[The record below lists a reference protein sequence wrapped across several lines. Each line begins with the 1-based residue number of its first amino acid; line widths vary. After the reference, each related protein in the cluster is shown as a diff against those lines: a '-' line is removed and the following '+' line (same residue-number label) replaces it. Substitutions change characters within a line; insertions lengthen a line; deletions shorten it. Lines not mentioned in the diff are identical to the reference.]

1 MKLNRKHK
9 NLIGLLSIIILI
21 TISLVVVFSQK
32 SSTIEQNFHIKDTN
46 KITKIVIEDREKNIS
61 KVVKQ
66 DSIWMVNDKFQAS
79 PLMVSTMLET
89 LREMR
94 IREPVAKAAHENIIK
109 QLSARNTRIDVYTE
123 SYFIN
128 LGFIKLFK
136 REKLEKSIYIGNE
149 TMDNTGTFMLIK
161 GTENPCVIHI
171 PNFRGYLSSRFT
183 AVENDWK
190 MHTIFKYKPQEI
202 ASIKVEIPD
211 YPQEGFELYA
221 EENTFHIKRLAD
233 GELLKDFDTLKVTAF
248 ISSFFELNFEN
259 IATNIPQ
266 IHKDTIFSKNPSFV
280 FTVKDK
286 AGKEKKLK
294 TFIKMNE
301 GTWVSENDKTNF
313 YEIFDINRMYGLM
326 DGSSDTLILQYFT
339 FDNIIKP
346 VSYFYDEN

>member
-1 MKLNRKHK
+1 MKLNRKQK

-123 SYFIN
+123 SYLIN

-161 GTENPCVIHI
+161 GTKDPCVIHI

-346 VSYFYDEN
+346 VSYFYDAN

>member
-1 MKLNRKHK
+1 MKLNRKQK

-94 IREPVAKAAHENIIK
+94 IREPVARAAHENIIK

-123 SYFIN
+123 SYLIN

-161 GTENPCVIHI
+161 GTKDPCVIHI

-266 IHKDTIFSKNPSFV
+266 IHKDTIFSKNPSFI

-326 DGSSDTLILQYFT
+326 DGSSDTLILQYFA

-346 VSYFYDEN
+346 VSYFYDAN

>member
-1 MKLNRKHK
+1 MKLNRKQK

-123 SYFIN
+123 TYFIN

-161 GTENPCVIHI
+161 GTKDPCVIHI

-190 MHTIFKYKPQEI
+190 MHTIFKYKPQDI

>member
-1 MKLNRKHK
+1 MKLNRKQK

-190 MHTIFKYKPQEI
+190 MHTIFKYKPQDI

-326 DGSSDTLILQYFT
+326 DGSSDTLILQYFA

-346 VSYFYDEN
+346 VSYFYDAN

>member
-1 MKLNRKHK
+1 MKLNRKQK

-66 DSIWMVNDKFQAS
+66 DSIWMVNDKFQAY

-161 GTENPCVIHI
+161 GTKDPCVIHI

-190 MHTIFKYKPQEI
+190 MHTIFKYKPQDI

-326 DGSSDTLILQYFT
+326 DGSSDTLILQYFA

-346 VSYFYDEN
+346 VSYFYDAN

>member
-1 MKLNRKHK
+1 MKLNRKQK

-123 SYFIN
+123 SYLIN

-161 GTENPCVIHI
+161 GTKNPCVIHI

-190 MHTIFKYKPQEI
+190 MHTIFKYKPQDI

-326 DGSSDTLILQYFT
+326 DGNSDTLILQYFT

>member
-1 MKLNRKHK
+1 
-9 NLIGLLSIIILI
+9 
-21 TISLVVVFSQK
+21 VVFSQK

-161 GTENPCVIHI
+161 GTKDPCVIHI

-190 MHTIFKYKPQEI
+190 MHTIFKYKPQDI

-326 DGSSDTLILQYFT
+326 DGSSDTLILQYFA

-346 VSYFYDEN
+346 VSYFYDAN

>member
-1 MKLNRKHK
+1 MKLNRKQK

-161 GTENPCVIHI
+161 GTKDPCVIHI

-190 MHTIFKYKPQEI
+190 MHTIFKYKPQDI

-233 GELLKDFDTLKVTAF
+233 GELLNDFDTLKVTAF

-266 IHKDTIFSKNPSFV
+266 IHKDTIFSKNPSFI

>member
-1 MKLNRKHK
+1 MKLNRKQK

-123 SYFIN
+123 SYLIN

-190 MHTIFKYKPQEI
+190 MHTIFKYKPQDI

-326 DGSSDTLILQYFT
+326 DGSSDTLILQYFA

-346 VSYFYDEN
+346 VSYFYDAN

>member
-1 MKLNRKHK
+1 MKLNRKQK

-161 GTENPCVIHI
+161 GTKDPCVIHI

-190 MHTIFKYKPQEI
+190 MHTIFKYKPQDI

-326 DGSSDTLILQYFT
+326 DGSSDTLILQYFA

-346 VSYFYDEN
+346 VSYFYDAN

>member
-1 MKLNRKHK
+1 MKLNRKQK

-94 IREPVAKAAHENIIK
+94 IREPVARAAHENIIK

-161 GTENPCVIHI
+161 GTKDPCVIHI

-190 MHTIFKYKPQEI
+190 MHTIFKYKPQDI

-266 IHKDTIFSKNPSFV
+266 IHKDTIFSKNPSFI

-346 VSYFYDEN
+346 VSYFYDAN

>member
-1 MKLNRKHK
+1 MKLNRKQK

-266 IHKDTIFSKNPSFV
+266 IHKDTIFSKNPSFI

-286 AGKEKKLK
+286 AGKTKKLK

-346 VSYFYDEN
+346 VSYFYDAN

>member
-1 MKLNRKHK
+1 MKLNRKQK

-161 GTENPCVIHI
+161 GTNDPCVIHI

-190 MHTIFKYKPQEI
+190 MHTIFKYKPQDI

-280 FTVKDK
+280 FTVKNK

-326 DGSSDTLILQYFT
+326 DGSSDTLILQYFA

-346 VSYFYDEN
+346 VSYFYDAN

>member
-1 MKLNRKHK
+1 MKLNRKQK

-123 SYFIN
+123 SYLIN

-161 GTENPCVIHI
+161 GTKDPCVIHI

-190 MHTIFKYKPQEI
+190 MHTIFKYKPQDI

-326 DGSSDTLILQYFT
+326 DGSSDTLILQYFA

-346 VSYFYDEN
+346 VSYFYDAN

>member
-1 MKLNRKHK
+1 MKLNRKQK

-161 GTENPCVIHI
+161 GTKDPCVIHI

-190 MHTIFKYKPQEI
+190 MHTIFKYKPQDI

-221 EENTFHIKRLAD
+221 EENTFHIKRLVD

-326 DGSSDTLILQYFT
+326 DGSSDTLILQYFA

-346 VSYFYDEN
+346 VSYFYDAN

>member
-1 MKLNRKHK
+1 
-9 NLIGLLSIIILI
+9 
-21 TISLVVVFSQK
+21 
-32 SSTIEQNFHIKDTN
+32 
-46 KITKIVIEDREKNIS
+46 
-61 KVVKQ
+61 
-66 DSIWMVNDKFQAS
+66 
-79 PLMVSTMLET
+79 
-89 LREMR
+89 
-94 IREPVAKAAHENIIK
+94 
-109 QLSARNTRIDVYTE
+109 
-123 SYFIN
+123 
-128 LGFIKLFK
+128 
-136 REKLEKSIYIGNE
+136 
-149 TMDNTGTFMLIK
+149 
-161 GTENPCVIHI
+161 
-171 PNFRGYLSSRFT
+171 
-183 AVENDWK
+183 
-190 MHTIFKYKPQEI
+190 
-202 ASIKVEIPD
+202 VEIPD

-326 DGSSDTLILQYFT
+326 DGSSDTLILQYFA

-346 VSYFYDEN
+346 VSYFYDAN

>member
-1 MKLNRKHK
+1 MKLNRKQK

-190 MHTIFKYKPQEI
+190 MHTIFKYKPQDI

-346 VSYFYDEN
+346 VSYFYDAN

>member
-1 MKLNRKHK
+1 MKLNRKQK

-94 IREPVAKAAHENIIK
+94 IREPVARAAHENIIK

-326 DGSSDTLILQYFT
+326 DGSSDTLILQYFA

-346 VSYFYDEN
+346 VSYFYDAN

>member
-1 MKLNRKHK
+1 MKLNRKQK

-161 GTENPCVIHI
+161 GTKDPCVIHI

-190 MHTIFKYKPQEI
+190 MHTIFKYKPQDI
-202 ASIKVEIPD
+202 ASIKV
-211 YPQEGFELYA
+211 
-221 EENTFHIKRLAD
+221 
-233 GELLKDFDTLKVTAF
+233 
-248 ISSFFELNFEN
+248 
-259 IATNIPQ
+259 
-266 IHKDTIFSKNPSFV
+266 
-280 FTVKDK
+280 
-286 AGKEKKLK
+286 
-294 TFIKMNE
+294 
-301 GTWVSENDKTNF
+301 
-313 YEIFDINRMYGLM
+313 
-326 DGSSDTLILQYFT
+326 
-339 FDNIIKP
+339 
-346 VSYFYDEN
+346 

>member
-1 MKLNRKHK
+1 MKLNRKQK

-94 IREPVAKAAHENIIK
+94 IREPVARAAHENIIK

-190 MHTIFKYKPQEI
+190 MHTIFKYKPNEI
-202 ASIKVEIPD
+202 ASIKVEIPGF
-211 YPQEGFELYA
+211 PQEGFELYA
-221 EENTFHIKRLAD
+221 DDNTFHIKKLAN
-233 GELLKDFDTLKVTAF
+233 GEKLNDFDTIKVKAF

-266 IHKDTIFSKNPSFV
+266 IHRDTIFSKNPSFI

-326 DGSSDTLILQYFT
+326 DGSSDTLILQYFA

-346 VSYFYDEN
+346 VSYFYDAN

>member
-1 MKLNRKHK
+1 MKLNRKQK

-161 GTENPCVIHI
+161 GTKDPCVIHI

-326 DGSSDTLILQYFT
+326 DGSSDTLILQYFA

-346 VSYFYDEN
+346 VSYFYDAN

>member
-1 MKLNRKHK
+1 MKLNRKQK

-123 SYFIN
+123 SYLIN

-326 DGSSDTLILQYFT
+326 DGSSDTLILQYFA

-346 VSYFYDEN
+346 VSYFYDAN

>member
-1 MKLNRKHK
+1 
-9 NLIGLLSIIILI
+9 
-21 TISLVVVFSQK
+21 
-32 SSTIEQNFHIKDTN
+32 
-46 KITKIVIEDREKNIS
+46 
-61 KVVKQ
+61 
-66 DSIWMVNDKFQAS
+66 
-79 PLMVSTMLET
+79 
-89 LREMR
+89 
-94 IREPVAKAAHENIIK
+94 
-109 QLSARNTRIDVYTE
+109 
-123 SYFIN
+123 
-128 LGFIKLFK
+128 
-136 REKLEKSIYIGNE
+136 
-149 TMDNTGTFMLIK
+149 
-161 GTENPCVIHI
+161 CVIHI

-190 MHTIFKYKPQEI
+190 MHTIFKYKPQDI

-326 DGSSDTLILQYFT
+326 DGSSDTLILQYFA

-346 VSYFYDEN
+346 VSYFYDAN

>member
-1 MKLNRKHK
+1 MKLNRKQK

-161 GTENPCVIHI
+161 GTKDPCVIHI

-190 MHTIFKYKPQEI
+190 MHTIFKYKPQDI

-221 EENTFHIKRLAD
+221 EENTVHIKRLAD

-326 DGSSDTLILQYFT
+326 DGSSDTLILQYFA

-346 VSYFYDEN
+346 VSYFYDAN

>member
-1 MKLNRKHK
+1 MKLNRKQK

-161 GTENPCVIHI
+161 GTKDPCVIHI

-183 AVENDWK
+183 SVENDWK
-190 MHTIFKYKPQEI
+190 MHTIFKYKPQDI

-233 GELLKDFDTLKVTAF
+233 GELLNDFDTLKVTAF

-266 IHKDTIFSKNPSFV
+266 IHKDTIFSKNPSFI

>member
-1 MKLNRKHK
+1 MKLNRKQK

-161 GTENPCVIHI
+161 GTKDPCVIHI

-190 MHTIFKYKPQEI
+190 MHTIFKYKPQDI

-346 VSYFYDEN
+346 VSYFYDAN

>member
-1 MKLNRKHK
+1 MKLNRKQK

-94 IREPVAKAAHENIIK
+94 IREPVARAAHENIIK

-123 SYFIN
+123 SYLIN

-161 GTENPCVIHI
+161 GTKDPCVIHI

-190 MHTIFKYKPQEI
+190 MHTIFKYKPQDI

-326 DGSSDTLILQYFT
+326 DGSSDTLILQYFA

-346 VSYFYDEN
+346 VSYFYDAN